1 MNIVSYK
8 RVLLVTSI
16 LTVLFSFNLSIPQLV
31 QRSEAYPSAYVSE
44 IAAKNNPFYKTG
56 EANQLIY
63 DYFPSSEK
71 KASDLNMNEMVNQL
85 MNSLVQEKV
94 ARPEICGDGQDNDG
108 NGQVDEYCNVSNIPQ
123 DDKQSPQVEPEQEIC
138 GDGQDNDGNGQ
149 VDENCNASNIPQDD
163 KQSPQVEPGQEICRN
178 WQDNNG
184 KVQSCNA
191 SNIPQDDKQ
200 SPQVEPVQEICGD
213 GQDNDGNGQVDENC
227 NVSNIPQDDKQS
239 PQVEP
244 GQEICRNWQDNNGK
258 VQSCNASNIPQDDKQ
273 SPQVEPV
280 QEICGDGQDNN
291 GNGQVDENCNVKNI
305 PQDNSQSSDEKKNF
319 DKFGVLKI
327 YPTKQDGEQWYL
339 KSNPNDDP
347 RYSPQTTLTKNSDGS
362 FKVKSTKVR
371 MGVFTSSGF
380 HPEKINTLN
389 HNKIA
394 QAGYMQSPNDWRD
407 VEITGYVKLNSGN
420 NDNFVW
426 YARGG
431 RHTGY
436 GSPQGCEGVAY
447 KGGLF
452 YSGATRWEKE
462 QWHTGGYVFAE
473 FGKNIGTIKGKWVGL
488 KVIMYN
494 IVQNDKTAVKLELW
508 VDKSNNNHWIKA
520 SEKIDKG
527 GWGNNGMEC
536 GGKPDQIITWGGPIA
551 AFRWDGATDV
561 DIKKFSVREI
571 VPQL

>member
-213 GQDNDGNGQVDENC
+213 GQDNNGNGQVDENC

-244 GQEICRNWQDNNGK
+244 GQEIC
-258 VQSCNASNIPQDDKQ
+258 
-273 SPQVEPV
+273 
-280 QEICGDGQDNN
+280 GDGQDND

>member
-108 NGQVDEYCNVSNIPQ
+108 NGQVDEY
-123 DDKQSPQVEPEQEIC
+123 
-138 GDGQDNDGNGQ
+138 
-149 VDENCNASNIPQDD
+149 
-163 KQSPQVEPGQEICRN
+163 
-178 WQDNNG
+178 
-184 KVQSCNA
+184 
-191 SNIPQDDKQ
+191 
-200 SPQVEPVQEICGD
+200 
-213 GQDNDGNGQVDENC
+213 
-227 NVSNIPQDDKQS
+227 
-239 PQVEP
+239 
-244 GQEICRNWQDNNGK
+244 
-258 VQSCNASNIPQDDKQ
+258 CNASNIPQDDKQ

>member
-1 MNIVSYK
+1 MKIVPYN
-8 RVLLVTSI
+8 RVLLVTFI

-31 QRSEAYPSAYVSE
+31 QRSEAYPSVYASE

-56 EANQLIY
+56 EADQLIY

-71 KASDLNMNEMVNQL
+71 KQSDSNMNEMVNQL

-123 DDKQSPQVEPEQEIC
+123 HDNQSPQVEPEQEIC

-149 VDENCNASNIPQDD
+149 VDENCN
-163 KQSPQVEPGQEICRN
+163 
-178 WQDNNG
+178 
-184 KVQSCNA
+184 
-191 SNIPQDDKQ
+191 
-200 SPQVEPVQEICGD
+200 
-213 GQDNDGNGQVDENC
+213 
-227 NVSNIPQDDKQS
+227 VS
-239 PQVEP
+239 
-244 GQEICRNWQDNNGK
+244 
-258 VQSCNASNIPQDDKQ
+258 
-273 SPQVEPV
+273 
-280 QEICGDGQDNN
+280 
-291 GNGQVDENCNVKNI
+291 NI

-327 YPTKQDGEQWYL
+327 YATKQDGEQWYL

-380 HPEKINTLN
+380 HPEMINTLN

-431 RHTGY
+431 RHTGF

-452 YSGATRWEKE
+452 YGGATRWEKE

-473 FGKNIGTIKGKWVGL
+473 FGKNIGPIKGKWVGL

-508 VDKSNNNHWIKA
+508 VDKSNNNNWIKA
-520 SEKIDKG
+520 TEKIDKG
-527 GWGNNGMEC
+527 GWGNNGREC

>member
-1 MNIVSYK
+1 MKIVSNN
-8 RVLLVTSI
+8 RVLLVTFI

-44 IAAKNNPFYKTG
+44 IAAKNNPFYKTRG
-56 EANQLIY
+56 ADQLIF

-71 KASDLNMNEMVNQL
+71 KQSDSNMNEMVNQL

-108 NGQVDEYCNVSNIPQ
+108 NGQVDEYCNLSNNPQ
-123 DDKQSPQVEPEQEIC
+123 DNKQSPQVEPE
-138 GDGQDNDGNGQ
+138 
-149 VDENCNASNIPQDD
+149 
-163 KQSPQVEPGQEICRN
+163 
-178 WQDNNG
+178 
-184 KVQSCNA
+184 
-191 SNIPQDDKQ
+191 
-200 SPQVEPVQEICGD
+200 
-213 GQDNDGNGQVDENC
+213 
-227 NVSNIPQDDKQS
+227 
-239 PQVEP
+239 
-244 GQEICRNWQDNNGK
+244 
-258 VQSCNASNIPQDDKQ
+258 
-273 SPQVEPV
+273 

-291 GNGQVDENCNVKNI
+291 GNGQVDENCNVSNNPQDDKQSPQVEPEKEVCGDGKDNKCKVFCANNGQVDENCNVSNN

-319 DKFGVLKI
+319 DKFGVKKI

-339 KSNPNDDP
+339 NSNPNDDP

-380 HPEKINTLN
+380 HPEQINTLN

-462 QWHTGGYVFAE
+462 QWHSGGYVFAE
-473 FGKNIGTIKGKWVGL
+473 FGKNIGPIKGKWVGL

-508 VDKSNNNHWIKA
+508 VDKSNNNNWIKA
-520 SEKIDKG
+520 TEKIDKG
-527 GWGNNGMEC
+527 GWGNNGREC

-571 VPQL
+571 VPEL

>member
-94 ARPEICGDGQDNDG
+94 ARPEICGDGQDND
-108 NGQVDEYCNVSNIPQ
+108 
-123 DDKQSPQVEPEQEIC
+123 
-138 GDGQDNDGNGQ
+138 
-149 VDENCNASNIPQDD
+149 
-163 KQSPQVEPGQEICRN
+163 
-178 WQDNNG
+178 
-184 KVQSCNA
+184 
-191 SNIPQDDKQ
+191 
-200 SPQVEPVQEICGD
+200 
-213 GQDNDGNGQVDENC
+213 
-227 NVSNIPQDDKQS
+227 
-239 PQVEP
+239 
-244 GQEICRNWQDNNGK
+244 
-258 VQSCNASNIPQDDKQ
+258 
-273 SPQVEPV
+273 
-280 QEICGDGQDNN
+280 

>member
-1 MNIVSYK
+1 MKIVSNN
-8 RVLLVTSI
+8 RVLLVTFI

-31 QRSEAYPSAYVSE
+31 QRSEAYPSVYVSE

-63 DYFPSSEK
+63 DYFPSSDK
-71 KASDLNMNEMVNQL
+71 KESNLNMNEMVNQL

-108 NGQVDEYCNVSNIPQ
+108 NGQI
-123 DDKQSPQVEPEQEIC
+123 
-138 GDGQDNDGNGQ
+138 
-149 VDENCNASNIPQDD
+149 
-163 KQSPQVEPGQEICRN
+163 
-178 WQDNNG
+178 
-184 KVQSCNA
+184 
-191 SNIPQDDKQ
+191 
-200 SPQVEPVQEICGD
+200 
-213 GQDNDGNGQVDENC
+213 DENC
-227 NVSNIPQDDKQS
+227 NV
-239 PQVEP
+239 
-244 GQEICRNWQDNNGK
+244 G
-258 VQSCNASNIPQDDKQ
+258 
-273 SPQVEPV
+273 
-280 QEICGDGQDNN
+280 
-291 GNGQVDENCNVKNI
+291 NI
-305 PQDNSQSSDEKKNF
+305 PQDNSQSSDGKKNF
-319 DKFGVLKI
+319 DKLGVLKI

-339 KSNPNDDP
+339 NSNPNDDP

-407 VEITGYVKLNSGN
+407 VEITGYVKLKSFISGSS

-431 RHTGY
+431 RHTGF

-452 YSGATRWEKE
+452 YGGATRWEKE
-462 QWHTGGYVFAE
+462 QWHSGGYVFAE
-473 FGKNIGTIKGKWVGL
+473 FGKNIGPIKGKWVGL

-494 IVQNDKTAVKLELW
+494 IVQNGKTAVKLELW
-508 VDKSNNNHWIKA
+508 VDKTNNNNWIKA
-520 SEKIDKG
+520 TEKIDKG
-527 GWGNNGMEC
+527 GWGNNGGEC
-536 GGKPDQIITWGGPIA
+536 GGKRDQIITWGGPIA

-571 VPQL
+571 VPQQ